1 MKVDWRAVRWSFWAG
16 VVSLVI
22 LLGLLVW
29 GGSRIHQVLMDEQQ
43 VPLDAIVVQGD
54 MQYTDRETIR
64 QALTADEVGS
74 FFAADV
80 NTLRQRVEALPW
92 IYQAAVRKEWP
103 GRLRIYVVEQ
113 QPMAIWNDAEL
124 LNEQGEIFTAE
135 VNQVEQYLPHLR
147 GPKEHVG
154 EVIRQYQRVGE
165 LLEMNN
171 FKVDELVVTDRFSV
185 SVELKNGINLR
196 LGREAR
202 LQRVQRFVD
211 MFPLLST
218 QDERPIDY
226 VDLRYDTGVAVGW
239 HEQEEVSKP

>member
-16 VVSLVI
+16 VASLLL

-29 GGSRIHQVLMDEQQ
+29 GASRIHQVLMDEQQ

-80 NTLRQRVEALPW
+80 STLRQRVEALPW

-113 QPMAIWNDAEL
+113 EPMAIWNDAEL
-124 LNEQGEIFTAE
+124 LNKQGEIFSAE
-135 VNQVEQYLPHLR
+135 VNQVEEYLPHLR
-147 GPKEHVG
+147 GPKEQVG

-171 FKVDELVVTDRFSV
+171 FKVEELVVTDRFSV
-185 SVELKNGINLR
+185 SVELENGINLR

-211 MFPLLST
+211 LFPLLST